1 MGDCVIKN
9 LEKGITQGYFREEI
23 NQELVARFYFSGMT
37 SIKDAEL
44 FNPIEYPSKLVQK
57 TYLEYHLRGIC
68 TEKGIQKLEELLKT
82 NN

>member
-9 LEKGITQGYFREEI
+9 LEKGIKQGAFREEI
-23 NQELVARFYFSGMT
+23 NPELIARFYFTGMT
-37 SIKDAEL
+37 GIKDAEL
-44 FNPIEYPSKLVQK
+44 FNPIQYSSKLVQK

-68 TEKGIQKLEELLKT
+68 TEKGLQKLEELLKT